1 MVDNHIIE
9 ERIDLERE
17 RERERERREELNGI
31 KRRNEVSFV

>member
-17 RERERERREELNGI
+17 REREREKGGAEWDKE
-31 KRRNEVSFV
+31 KK